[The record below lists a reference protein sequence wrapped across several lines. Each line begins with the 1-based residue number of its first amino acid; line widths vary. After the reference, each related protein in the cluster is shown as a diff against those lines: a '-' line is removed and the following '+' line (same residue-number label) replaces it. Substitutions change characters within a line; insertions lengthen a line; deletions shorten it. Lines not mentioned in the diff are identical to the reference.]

1 MYNVEEYERLYG
13 ENFVR
18 QLEIEVGYKRLAEEA
33 TLKAYEATEQM
44 NSSVEASSTTAG
56 IKFIACQWQEAFEGM
71 KLFVEDCLR
80 PKKGSRAAYVL
91 LMQEIAEIYKD
102 KTDDMVSLFTFTTF
116 TTLFNNI
123 LKKRNSHSAIAQD
136 IYKEL
141 WREVRTQAYMD
152 NVDDNIAGLVE
163 KGVKKRV
170 QAHYKNAYIKAC
182 MVRAKFEYAQWNSEV
197 ALAMAGS
204 LIEVILATSTY
215 FEKQQRDT
223 YTEIVPTQAFVDA
236 WQKSTHWLAENSY
249 KLCPTI
255 IPPREWD
262 AEGDGGY
269 YGELMDCVSLL
280 RLHRHNDIYSKS
292 YEKKLKQIDMSNVR
306 KAVNAVQTTPWVIN
320 NQVLDVLQ
328 YVLEIGGGRA
338 GIPLSKEL
346 DKPAKCVDNPDE
358 KTLKDW
364 KAKMVKYYRSE
375 SRRTSILLRVYSHL
389 TTAKRFKDYEKIYFP
404 CNMDFRGH
412 IYPIPSFNFQGDDL
426 NKSLLLFA
434 EPPACQDETCYK
446 WMLVE
451 GANLAGVDK
460 VSFDDRMKWV
470 LDNEPQ
476 ILAVADDPKANMW
489 WADQDEPCQFLAWCF
504 EYKKMKDY
512 MASHNNSIVG
522 FVTGLNVAF
531 DGTCSGLQHFSAI
544 LRDPVGGRAVNLVPA
559 DKPSDIYGIV
569 AEKVNKVLEQ
579 DLVNGTDDTE
589 EKDKQGKKYTKHG
602 TRFLSSIWLSYGV
615 TRKVTKRSVM
625 TLAYGSKEYG
635 FKDQLLEDVIKPDKD
650 SKTGDEVSVFEGC
663 ESQAARYLAKLIWK
677 AVGTTVIA
685 AVEGMKWLQ
694 DCARKVTKNNQ
705 VVTWSTPTGLL
716 VQQAYMVTKSKRIFT
731 RCAGKQIR
739 IYDNTITGE
748 IDNRKQA
755 SGVAPNFIHSMDAA
769 HLQLTLCN
777 CVDKGIH
784 HFAVIHDSYAAPL
797 AQAQIMFDT
806 VRESFIQMYTE
817 QDVFENFRQD
827 LSALADEELPE
838 PPKKGNLDINVVKDS
853 LYIFS

>member
-1 MYNVEEYERLYG
+1 MYNVEEYEGKYG

-18 QLEIEVGYKRLAEEA
+18 QLELEAEYKKLAEEA
-33 TLKAYEATEQM
+33 TLKTYEDVENQESTT
-44 NSSVEASSTTAG
+44 EASSTSAGLKFLNHQWKDAYTAMS
-56 IKFIACQWQEAFEGM
+56 A
-71 KLFVEDCLR
+71 FVEDCLK

-91 LMQEIAEIYKD
+91 LLKDIAEVYKD
-102 KTDDMVSLFTFTTF
+102 KQEEMISLFTLTTF
-116 TTLFNNI
+116 SVVFNSV
-123 LKKRNSHSAIAQD
+123 LKKKNSHSAIVQD
-136 IYKEL
+136 IHREL
-141 WREVRTQAYMD
+141 WREVRTQAYINHVGND
-152 NVDDNIAGLVE
+152 LTAVIE

-170 QAHYKNAYIKAC
+170 KAHYKDAYIKAC
-182 MVRAKFEYAQWNSEV
+182 MKHADFVYPQWNRDD
-197 ALAMAGS
+197 ALALAGS
-204 LIEVILATSTY
+204 FVEVLLASSTY
-215 FEKQQRDT
+215 FAKQQKAT
-223 YTEIVPTQAFVDA
+223 YSVIVPTQAFADA
-236 WQKSTHWLAENSY
+236 WEKSTHWLAEHSY
-249 KLCPTI
+249 KVCPTI

-269 YGELMDCVSLL
+269 YGELMDAVSLL
-280 RLHRHNDIYSKS
+280 RLHRHNDIYSRNYDKRLS
-292 YEKKLKQIDMSNVR
+292 QLDMTKVR
-306 KAVNAVQTTPWVIN
+306 KAVNAVQSTAWIIN

-328 YVLEIGGGRA
+328 YVMEIGGGRA
-338 GIPLSKEL
+338 GIPLKDGL
-346 DKPAKCVDNPDE
+346 DKPAGLPENPDE
-358 KTLKDW
+358 ATLTAW
-364 KAKMVKYYRSE
+364 KAKMTKYYSSE
-375 SRRTSILLRVYSHL
+375 SRRLSILLRIYSHL
-389 TTAKRFKDYEKIYFP
+389 STAEKYKKYDKIYFP
-404 CNMDFRGH
+404 CNMDFRGR
-412 IYPIPSFNFQGDDL
+412 IYPIPSFSFQGDDL

-434 EPPACQDETCYK
+434 EPPACQDENCYK

-470 LDNEPQ
+470 LENEPQ
-476 ILAVADDPKANMW
+476 ILAVADDPKAHMW

-504 EYKKMKDY
+504 EYKKMKEY
-512 MASHNNSIVG
+512 MASHDNSIIG
-522 FVTGLNVAF
+522 FVTGINVAF

-579 DLVNGTDDTE
+579 ALINGTDDTE
-589 EKDKQGKKYTKHG
+589 EVDKKGKKYTKHG
-602 TRFLSSIWLSYGV
+602 TRFLSSVWLTYGV

-635 FKDQLLEDVIKPDKD
+635 FKEQLLEDTIKPDKD

-663 ESQAARYLAKLIWK
+663 ESQAARYLAKLIWD

-705 VVTWSTPTGLL
+705 VVTWSTPMGLL
-716 VQQAYMVTKSKRIFT
+716 VQQAYMVSKSKRIFT

-739 IYDNTITGE
+739 IYDNTVTGE

-777 CVDKGIH
+777 CIDKGIR

-817 QDVFENFRQD
+817 QDVFENFRAE
-827 LSALADEELPE
+827 LSTLADEELPK
-838 PPKKGNLDINVVKDS
+838 PPTKGNLDINVVKDS